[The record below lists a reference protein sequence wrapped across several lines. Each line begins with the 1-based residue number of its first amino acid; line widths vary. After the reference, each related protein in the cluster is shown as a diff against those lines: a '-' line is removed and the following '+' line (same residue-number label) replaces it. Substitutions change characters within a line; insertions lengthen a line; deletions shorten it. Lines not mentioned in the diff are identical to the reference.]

1 MAIADL
7 SQISAIIGIEAV
19 EKLVQHA
26 GGLVLKIPKR
36 QDGAAYAAIAEVIGE
51 EPAQRLVTAWGGTEY
66 SVPKCDS
73 AKRLERDRQIVRA
86 YGEGVGVGCLARRH
100 NLTERW
106 IWEILKV
113 TDMCDERQG
122 ALF

>member
-1 MAIADL
+1 MAIANL
-7 SQISAIIGIEAV
+7 AEITAIIGLEAV
-19 EKLVQHA
+19 EKLVHHA

-51 EPAQRLVTAWGGTEY
+51 EPAQRLVDAWGGTDY
-66 SVPKCDS
+66 SVPKCD
-73 AKRLERDRQIVRA
+73 AAERLERDRQIVQA
-86 YGEGVGVGCLARRH
+86 YSQGVGVGCLARRH
-100 NLTERW
+100 KLTERW
-106 IWEILKV
+106 IWAILKN